1 MTFAVAV
8 LDQPTA
14 YNGLIHEL
22 KQDEN
27 QRAIIFG
34 RQNVTWKA
42 SINWSEFIW
51 GPPRGS
57 GQEHLLCKKGLR
69 ELGWFSLQK
78 GQSWGDLRADPS
90 AYEEVV
96 EKMGIQ
102 AHSFFWWIDERLSI
116 SWKRR
121 GSAGYK
127 LEHFPHEGSRTLQ
140 QITQRLCRVHP
151 VRVSALTGLA
161 QSLEQSGVNPELNLL
176 WAGGQ
181 ARDLLSSLPMWIFL
195 WSYDLLDFS

>member
-1 MTFAVAV
+1 MLRSTCPWEGAEGAGMVQSAEG
-8 LDQPTA
+8 TA
-14 YNGLIHEL
+14 LGGPKSRPQCLWGGHQENG
-22 KQDEN
+22 D
-27 QRAIIFG
+27 
-34 RQNVTWKA
+34 
-42 SINWSEFIW
+42 
-51 GPPRGS
+51 PGS
-57 GQEHLLCKKGLR
+57 
-69 ELGWFSLQK
+69 
-78 GQSWGDLRADPS
+78 
-90 AYEEVV
+90 
-96 EKMGIQ
+96 
-102 AHSFFWWIDERLSI
+102 HSFSWWVDERLST

-127 LEHFPHEGSRTLQ
+127 LELFPHEGSRTLQ

-151 VRVSALTGLA
+151 GRVSALTGLA